1 MTGAHPSAA
10 RCPDMMTLSQAAAF
24 LRVRP
29 TELVAAARLG
39 EVPFHQREGRLW
51 FSRAELFQRMQNPR
65 ADRSAEPGPSE
76 GRS

>member
-1 MTGAHPSAA
+1 MTGAHQSGV
-10 RCPDMMTLSQAAAF
+10 RCPDLMTLSQAAAF

-29 TELVAAARLG
+29 AELVAAARLG

-76 GRS
+76 DRS